1 MCVCVCAKRRQ
12 DKDKNS
18 HPSSSPQPSPPP
30 TPLLT
35 ADLLAA
41 RHGAPS
47 IACGAPWLADA
58 LVGPPLP
65 PPPAGGARARA
76 ALLRSL
82 ERAAAI
88 TAAHAVAAGPPP
100 PKQPV
105 EHPRHR
111 PAAVRWRDQRPL
123 DVSAVE
129 AEAALAAALADTD
142 STDEAAES
150 STRRNG
156 GRVLAKLVV
165 DAWRGSAGGG
175 GGALALALRPL
186 RAAAAYG
193 GRARAFDAV
202 LALALHADLVEAPRS
217 GDDGGSGGSDA
228 RPLAH
233 HPASPPATAF
243 LDWLTHLLAALL
255 DDAAA
260 AADVTDADWRAAA
273 DALAAVATRSG
284 SGGLTARAAAVVPPR
299 AAVALAA
306 AATEG
311 GWPAH
316 VGLHLARLAVAVVYE
331 GGDSGCVDA
340 HSHIDPAR
348 LNAAGS
354 LPAYASLLAGAG
366 ACPPETRRNIACVLL
381 DGLAAGAAGEPAADA
396 ARGLLAD
403 CPAAAADTLAASVA
417 GCDVTDGSGDCPSDA
432 PPLATILAALGA
444 GLPPALVPAVAH
456 LSPRAAPRRG
466 KSTPLSPPVAAA
478 VDLLTCDEDRAGDAG
493 RALLAAV
500 LARTPRDADTLL
512 PPPTRAEGDPP
523 ACATGA
529 LLAAVLASPCQHA
542 ATRFVA
548 GVRGALLAWAGV
560 SGRSDDDD
568 APPPRLAT
576 ALATV
581 ASLTAWLAT
590 APPAS
595 RPRAC
600 ADAVD
605 LLLECVA
612 RPHPPPATLAG
623 GGAVDGLAA
632 TAAVTRPTPAYLA
645 GFTALPDAVAAAL
658 PVDGLRAVLEALP
671 PTSAPAARTPHAS
684 RAADARLAALLL
696 LLTVART
703 NDAVLESAG
712 GMAAVLAAAGDDPRA
727 RSAAAA
733 TALARLD
740 ARRGGELAAALARA
754 GEDAAARG
762 EGGAAPAPAP
772 LLEAAVATGRVAV
785 E

>member
-1 MCVCVCAKRRQ
+1 MRKTAARQRR
-12 DKDKNS
+12 K
-18 HPSSSPQPSPPP
+18 PSPLLSSQPSPP

-58 LVGPPLP
+58 LTGPPLP
-65 PPPAGGARARA
+65 PPPHGGARARA
-76 ALLRSL
+76 SLLRSL
-82 ERAAAI
+82 ERAAAT

-100 PKQPV
+100 PKSPA
-105 EHPRHR
+105 HPRRR

-129 AEAALAAALADTD
+129 AEAALKAALADTE
-142 STDEAAES
+142 SNDEAAES
-150 STRRNG
+150 TTRRDG

-165 DAWRGSAGGG
+165 DAWRGSGGGG
-175 GGALALALRPL
+175 GGALALTLRPL
-186 RAAAAYG
+186 RAAAADG
-193 GRARAFDAV
+193 GRARAFDAM
-202 LALALHADLVEAPRS
+202 LALALHADLVDAPRS
-217 GDDGGSGGSDA
+217 GDEGGSGGSDA

-243 LDWLTHLLAALL
+243 LEWVTHLLAALL

-260 AADVTDADWRAAA
+260 AANVTDADWRAAA
-273 DALAAVATRSG
+273 DALAAVATRG
-284 SGGLTARAAAVVPPR
+284 GGGGLTARAAAVVPPR

-316 VGLHLARLAVAVVYE
+316 VGLHLARLAVAAVYE
-331 GGDSGCVDA
+331 SEDGGCVDA
-340 HSHIDPAR
+340 RSQIDPAR
-348 LNAAGS
+348 LTAAGG
-354 LPAYASLLAGAG
+354 LPAYASLLAATG

-381 DGLAAGAAGEPAADA
+381 DGLAAGAEGDAAADA
-396 ARGLLAD
+396 ARALLAD
-403 CPAAAADTLAASVA
+403 RPAAAADALAASVA
-417 GCDVTDGSGDCPSDA
+417 GGECAEDTADCTSDA
-432 PPLATILAALGA
+432 PPLATILAALGV

-456 LSPRAAPRRG
+456 LLARAAPRRS
-466 KSTPLSPPVAAA
+466 KTSPLSPPATAA
-478 VDLLTCDEDRAGDAG
+478 VDLLTCDDDRAGDAG

-500 LARTPRDADTLL
+500 LARAPRDSDTLL
-512 PPPTRAEGDPP
+512 PPPPRAVGDPP
-523 ACATGA
+523 ACAIGA
-529 LLAAVLASPCQHA
+529 LLAAVLASPSQHA
-542 ATRFVA
+542 ATRVVA
-548 GVRGALLAWAGV
+548 AVRGALLAWAGV
-560 SGRSDDDD
+560 SERSETNDR

-590 APPAS
+590 APPNA

-632 TAAVTRPTPAYLA
+632 TAAVTRPTPAFLA
-645 GFTALPDAVAAAL
+645 GATALPDTVAAVL
-658 PVDGLRAVLEALP
+658 PVNGLRAVLAALP
-671 PTSAPAARTPHAS
+671 ASGGGGTCTPHAA

-696 LLTVART
+696 LLTATRID
-703 NDAVLESAG
+703 DAILAAAG
-712 GMAAVLAAAGDDPRA
+712 GMAAILAAAGDDPRA

-733 TALARLD
+733 TALTRLD

-754 GEDAAARG
+754 GEEAAARG